1 MRTTGD
7 DQIEYLP
14 LFVYGTLL
22 ERPIRDSVL
31 GASVLRTERASARG
45 QWENATDYP
54 AVSFRDPVS
63 EIEGELL
70 WLIPERLEVSLQRAD
85 QYEGAIGDPWL
96 YRRVLIHVR
105 VGERDVRAYAYE
117 WARSA

>member
-1 MRTTGD
+1 MTTPD

-31 GASVLRTERASARG
+31 GQSVLRAERAAAQGR
-45 QWENATDYP
+45 WEEATDYP

-63 EIEGELL
+63 EISGELV
-70 WLIPERLEVSLQRAD
+70 WLIPERLEVSLQHAD
-85 QYEGAIGDPWL
+85 QYEGAPRL
-96 YRRVLIHVR
+96 YRRVVIHVWT
-105 VGERDVRAYAYE
+105 GQKEVRTYAYE